1 VRSLGIQVAV
11 AQTVMRSPDERVAL
25 ARAVLDFAR
34 SIREKK
40 AAEVE

>member
-1 VRSLGIQVAV
+1 
-11 AQTVMRSPDERVAL
+11 MRSPDERVSL
-25 ARAVLDFAR
+25 ARATLDFAR